1 MEDLLEEM
9 FSKIRPDVA
18 PGEADGAEEDSA
30 APPTGPS
37 NSGQEGWG
45 QGPIR
50 ISVDAEERVN
60 FAMHHNKIPVV
71 RRLAVKNV
79 GDQVLEM
86 VKISLHLDVGNLED
100 EEFADTVTL
109 RLERI
114 GPAEEFVFNS
124 VPLLL
129 KSQAM
134 VRLDEEVAGHLYIKA
149 RVDEVVHGSHVH
161 EIGLLAFNQ
170 WNAAHPAKQ
179 ILAAHVQP
187 NHPAVKEVLQGAQVL
202 IEKRTGDS
210 SLQGYQS
217 GPERVKQ
224 IAHAIYDTLGDR
236 DIKYIN
242 PPAGWEKTGQKVR
255 APDQVLDD
263 RQGTCIDLACVYA
276 SCLEQAGLHPVIYVI
291 EGHAFAGV
299 FLQETSL
306 KSPVT
311 DEVNLV
317 LNLQDEN
324 IVLPIEAV
332 GFTSK
337 LGFDDAI
344 TKGRGHLHNPSCFDY
359 LLDIRSARLTERILP
374 LPDRRRNEQG
384 ALEVHETQIV
394 IGPVGPELPR
404 AEVEEGDGGYRPERD
419 LPPRIKKWQ
428 RDLLDLTLRNPLLNF
443 RPKKSALSFILPRGT
458 LGILEDQLAKGV
470 GLTLQAQDHIAS
482 IHDEHGGRV
491 ASEIFDKDQVAHFLE
506 GGALPVAHDGVRTL
520 KICRALFRKAR
531 TLEEETGTN
540 HLYAVLGV
548 LAWKEGVKNVES
560 PLILMPARLS
570 KPSVKRP
577 TLLVADEG
585 AEAVINFC
593 LVHKLRDEFELDLK
607 ILETPK
613 LDANGVDV
621 EWVLSTVRQKIREKG
636 LPFSVDESA
645 HLAVLSFGKYQLWHD
660 LEHRSHALM
669 DNPVVRHLVET
680 PNLPYDDPKGRAE
693 ESTVDL
699 ESEVAYCPLP
709 CDSSQLNAVIEAG
722 KGRSFV
728 LQGPPGTG
736 KSQTITN
743 LVAHCLANGKKVLF
757 VAEKAAALHVVKRR
771 LDKVGLGASCLE
783 LHSKATS
790 LPAVKRQFEEAMD
803 LKPGQDPEGWERDKG
818 NYEQSRERLS
828 GYVGALHDPMPI
840 GLSPY
845 WAQERKTKLG
855 AGKEAPVPAAFFER
869 GKEDCAAVLNLLKQ
883 AEGAGKDAGARLG
896 HPWSISRLLSLDG
909 FDEQQWGE
917 LTSRMEGVLKEPL
930 LEGLTGLETL
940 EGSCDLAHLKQLQ
953 DLLTLDGRGLLLE
966 ESTVDAFNRPAWA
979 AAVQAVFESL
989 ERLEDARKKVEEG
1002 YELESL
1008 EDEDLADLLD
1018 QAKRASTSW
1027 PILKWLRF
1035 RSVLVRMQQCARE
1048 GHKVRARSVETDI
1061 KAARKIPRVQDEL
1074 RSLISDVPSPGFPF
1088 GDVAGRPK
1096 LITKARERH
1105 EAALT
1110 VAALTKGEGIVA
1122 ESVRSYLN
1130 RPLGAEAK
1138 VRAENIA
1145 ELHDVF
1151 SGICDVLQSDRAAQ
1165 ISWRAD
1171 KSLLDA
1177 IRASLQEWRGATA
1190 IHSLRRWTTFWGL
1203 LRKVSD
1209 HGLEDFAL
1217 AVAGGEVE
1225 LGDMRECFMRGLS
1238 ARLVDHALRERSAL
1252 RGFDDKAHTRE
1263 LNRFKE
1269 LDAKI
1274 AEGYYQVVPRILYES
1289 RPRGLKD
1296 TALKELG
1303 QVGLLS
1309 RWVGRKR
1316 GGDTVRKVL
1325 EQWPGAVTAL
1335 KPCFLMSPASV
1346 AQYLPVDTEG
1356 KGMQFDVVIFDE
1368 ASQIPVP
1375 DAIGAVARGK
1385 SLVVVGD
1392 SKQMPP
1398 TAFFKAADDED
1409 SELGPD
1415 LLVEDA
1421 ESILTECEQANL
1433 PALWLNWHYRSRHES
1448 LIAFSN
1454 AHYYEGRLT
1463 SFPSPHKTSSRYGVS
1478 FHKVDGGY
1486 YDTGK
1491 TRTNPPEAD
1500 AIVQEIARMCADP
1513 VECKRS
1519 IGVVTFNMQQQE
1531 LVLDKLEDRAESL
1544 PALKAAMD
1552 GDGVEPLF
1560 VKNLE
1565 NVQGDERD
1573 IILFSICYGPTKEGK
1588 APSMNFGPLNRAG
1601 GERRLNVAVTRAREK
1616 VQVFATLLPGMID
1629 LSRTNSIGAAHLKA
1643 FLEMAQKGTSG
1654 EVSSQAAQGCD
1665 KDAYRA
1671 EIAAALR
1678 GRGLTVREQLGMSEF
1693 KVDLALGVDE
1703 SAEVFRAAV
1712 LLDGPGYR
1720 DLPTTRDRDSIP
1732 PLMLEDLG
1740 WAIYRIWLPAW
1751 VHERDRLLD
1760 EIEELVRTPP
1770 GADGPQEQE
1779 PTAPEIPEAPSTD
1792 DAVGSRVNL
1801 EGSAGESTSTIKA
1814 PPDSEP
1820 ETTGASMYEGGELF
1834 VPFEGGRALGTKEDF
1849 ELGAGIE
1856 NGVREVLAAEGPVQA
1871 DRLGQLVARRFGF
1884 KRVPSARVKTV
1895 LDHLPT
1901 RARRHRSSFGEFIW
1915 PEDKAP
1921 DSWAGFRYSVERG
1934 ERSVDELAAEEVRN
1948 LMLQATHE
1956 SLGLSRTELL
1966 RLCADVF
1973 SLGNLGKKIVA
1984 RLDSI
1989 LEWAL
1994 AEGVLVD
2001 QDGVIVPGP

>member
-1 MEDLLEEM
+1 
-9 FSKIRPDVA
+9 
-18 PGEADGAEEDSA
+18 
-30 APPTGPS
+30 
-37 NSGQEGWG
+37 
-45 QGPIR
+45 
-50 ISVDAEERVN
+50 
-60 FAMHHNKIPVV
+60 
-71 RRLAVKNV
+71 
-79 GDQVLEM
+79 
-86 VKISLHLDVGNLED
+86 
-100 EEFADTVTL
+100 
-109 RLERI
+109 
-114 GPAEEFVFNS
+114 
-124 VPLLL
+124 
-129 KSQAM
+129 
-134 VRLDEEVAGHLYIKA
+134 
-149 RVDEVVHGSHVH
+149 
-161 EIGLLAFNQ
+161 
-170 WNAAHPAKQ
+170 
-179 ILAAHVQP
+179 
-187 NHPAVKEVLQGAQVL
+187 
-202 IEKRTGDS
+202 
-210 SLQGYQS
+210 
-217 GPERVKQ
+217 
-224 IAHAIYDTLGDR
+224 
-236 DIKYIN
+236 
-242 PPAGWEKTGQKVR
+242 
-255 APDQVLDD
+255 
-263 RQGTCIDLACVYA
+263 
-276 SCLEQAGLHPVIYVI
+276 
-291 EGHAFAGV
+291 
-299 FLQETSL
+299 
-306 KSPVT
+306 
-311 DEVNLV
+311 
-317 LNLQDEN
+317 
-324 IVLPIEAV
+324 
-332 GFTSK
+332 
-337 LGFDDAI
+337 
-344 TKGRGHLHNPSCFDY
+344 
-359 LLDIRSARLTERILP
+359 
-374 LPDRRRNEQG
+374 
-384 ALEVHETQIV
+384 
-394 IGPVGPELPR
+394 
-404 AEVEEGDGGYRPERD
+404 
-419 LPPRIKKWQ
+419 
-428 RDLLDLTLRNPLLNF
+428 
-443 RPKKSALSFILPRGT
+443 
-458 LGILEDQLAKGV
+458 
-470 GLTLQAQDHIAS
+470 
-482 IHDEHGGRV
+482 
-491 ASEIFDKDQVAHFLE
+491 
-506 GGALPVAHDGVRTL
+506 
-520 KICRALFRKAR
+520 
-531 TLEEETGTN
+531 
-540 HLYAVLGV
+540 
-548 LAWKEGVKNVES
+548 
-560 PLILMPARLS
+560 
-570 KPSVKRP
+570 
-577 TLLVADEG
+577 
-585 AEAVINFC
+585 
-593 LVHKLRDEFELDLK
+593 
-607 ILETPK
+607 
-613 LDANGVDV
+613 
-621 EWVLSTVRQKIREKG
+621 
-636 LPFSVDESA
+636 
-645 HLAVLSFGKYQLWHD
+645 
-660 LEHRSHALM
+660 
-669 DNPVVRHLVET
+669 
-680 PNLPYDDPKGRAE
+680 
-693 ESTVDL
+693 
-699 ESEVAYCPLP
+699 
-709 CDSSQLNAVIEAG
+709 
-722 KGRSFV
+722 
-728 LQGPPGTG
+728 
-736 KSQTITN
+736 
-743 LVAHCLANGKKVLF
+743 
-757 VAEKAAALHVVKRR
+757 
-771 LDKVGLGASCLE
+771 
-783 LHSKATS
+783 
-790 LPAVKRQFEEAMD
+790 
-803 LKPGQDPEGWERDKG
+803 
-818 NYEQSRERLS
+818 
-828 GYVGALHDPMPI
+828 
-840 GLSPY
+840 
-845 WAQERKTKLG
+845 
-855 AGKEAPVPAAFFER
+855 
-869 GKEDCAAVLNLLKQ
+869 
-883 AEGAGKDAGARLG
+883 
-896 HPWSISRLLSLDG
+896 
-909 FDEQQWGE
+909 
-917 LTSRMEGVLKEPL
+917 
-930 LEGLTGLETL
+930 
-940 EGSCDLAHLKQLQ
+940 
-953 DLLTLDGRGLLLE
+953 
-966 ESTVDAFNRPAWA
+966 
-979 AAVQAVFESL
+979 
-989 ERLEDARKKVEEG
+989 
-1002 YELESL
+1002 
-1008 EDEDLADLLD
+1008 
-1018 QAKRASTSW
+1018 
-1027 PILKWLRF
+1027 
-1035 RSVLVRMQQCARE
+1035 
-1048 GHKVRARSVETDI
+1048 
-1061 KAARKIPRVQDEL
+1061 
-1074 RSLISDVPSPGFPF
+1074 
-1088 GDVAGRPK
+1088 
-1096 LITKARERH
+1096 
-1105 EAALT
+1105 
-1110 VAALTKGEGIVA
+1110 
-1122 ESVRSYLN
+1122 
-1130 RPLGAEAK
+1130 
-1138 VRAENIA
+1138 
-1145 ELHDVF
+1145 
-1151 SGICDVLQSDRAAQ
+1151 
-1165 ISWRAD
+1165 
-1171 KSLLDA
+1171 
-1177 IRASLQEWRGATA
+1177 
-1190 IHSLRRWTTFWGL
+1190 
-1203 LRKVSD
+1203 
-1209 HGLEDFAL
+1209 
-1217 AVAGGEVE
+1217 
-1225 LGDMRECFMRGLS
+1225 MRECFMRGLS

-1274 AEGYYQVVPRILYES
+1274 AEGYYQVVPRMLYES
-1289 RPRGLKD
+1289 RPKGLKD

-1573 IILFSICYGPTKEGK
+1573 IILFSICYGPTQEGK

-1751 VHERDRLLD
+1751 IHERDRLLD
-1760 EIEELVRTPP
+1760 EIVELVRTPP
-1770 GADGPQEQE
+1770 EADGPQEQA

-1820 ETTGASMYEGGELF
+1820 EPTGASMYEGGELF
-1834 VPFEGGRALGTKEDF
+1834 VPFVGGRALGTKEDF

-1956 SLGLSRTELL
+1956 SLGLSRSELL